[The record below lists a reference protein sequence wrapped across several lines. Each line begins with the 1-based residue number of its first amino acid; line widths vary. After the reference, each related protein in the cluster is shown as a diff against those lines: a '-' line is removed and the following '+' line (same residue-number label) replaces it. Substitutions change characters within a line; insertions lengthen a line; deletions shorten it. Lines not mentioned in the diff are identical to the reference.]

1 MTLLIKQLSMS
12 KEQSQGILNY
22 FGHVQSCL
30 SIEGNLKIAVYLKIE
45 QHQKDNNKNLMFRS
59 FINKFKYS

>member
-12 KEQSQGILNY
+12 KEQSQGILSY
-22 FGHVQSCL
+22 FGHVQSYL

>member
-12 KEQSQGILNY
+12 KEQSQGILSY
-22 FGHVQSCL
+22 FGHVQSYL

-45 QHQKDNNKNLMFRS
+45 QHQKDNNKNLMF
-59 FINKFKYS
+59 